1 MLNTKQQEFVDY
13 AVKKFGTNELTVSQL
28 KDANK
33 HFGCKYAPQWL
44 IKNSDY
50 KIGKSLF
57 KLPTENDVVKTT
69 SGETEK
75 VLPTETKNEAAF
87 VVSSLVGDII
97 PKKDSVFVSFGNY
110 PDLKSI
116 VKSNMFYPVFIT
128 GLSGNGKTMGVTQAC
143 AEAKK
148 ELIRVNI
155 TIETDEDDLL
165 GGYRLKDGQTVWQN
179 GPVIEAMERGALL
192 LLDEIDLASN
202 KIMCLQPILEGSG
215 IYVKKINKFVKPKN
229 GFNVI
234 ATANTKG
241 QGSDDGKFIGTN
253 VLNEAFLERFPVTF
267 EQEYPPV
274 KVEQK
279 ILDNVMSAY
288 DLKDPKFTENLVK
301 WADVIRK
308 TFYDGGVDEII
319 ATRRLVHI
327 INAFAIFKNKLK
339 AVQVCVNR
347 FDDDTKNSFLDLYSK
362 VDAGVNIED
371 ISGNGN
377 DVDPINMEEE
387 TAKLGPNAQQIIE
400 GVKKWGQGL
409 KAKGVFSDE
418 DFEEF
423 KVFAATANGINTIN
437 KLRKYYGEQ
446 TIPTAPVDVDGAP
459 SNDELY
465 ELVADPKYKT
475 DPAFRRKVEQQFAR
489 AFPGKVDTGEI

>member
-1 MLNTKQQEFVDY
+1 MKVKGQYTMLNTKQQEFVDY

-28 KDANK
+28 KEANK
-33 HFGCKYAPQWL
+33 KFGNKYAPQWL
-44 IKNSDY
+44 IKNNDF

-57 KLPTENDVVKTT
+57 KLPTENEVVKTK
-69 SGETEK
+69 GETEK
-75 VLPTETKNEAAF
+75 VLPVESTTNTEAAY
-87 VVSSLVGDII
+87 VVSSLVGDIV
-97 PKKDSVFVSFGNY
+97 PKKDPVFVSFGNY

-215 IYVKKINKFVKPKN
+215 IYVKKINKFVKPAN
-229 GFNVI
+229 GFNVV

-253 VLNEAFLERFPVTF
+253 VLNEAFLERFPITF
-267 EQEYPPV
+267 EQKYPTA
-274 KVEQK
+274 KVEEK
-279 ILDNVMSAY
+279 ILVGTLAKTGK
-288 DLKDPKFTENLVK
+288 KDADFCKKLVT

-308 TFYDGGVDEII
+308 TYFDGGVDEII
-319 ATRRLVHI
+319 STRRLVHI
-327 INAFAIFKNKLK
+327 IQAYAIFNNKVK
-339 AVQVCVNR
+339 AIEVCTNR
-347 FDDDTKNSFLDLYSK
+347 FDDDTKNSFMELYTK
-362 VDAGVNIED
+362 VDAGASAEQIAED
-371 ISGNGN
+371 QRKAEVASQMDEEDNSSDDA
-377 DVDPINMEEE
+377 DVI
-387 TAKLGPNAQQIIE
+387 
-400 GVKKWGQGL
+400 
-409 KAKGVFSDE
+409 
-418 DFEEF
+418 
-423 KVFAATANGINTIN
+423 
-437 KLRKYYGEQ
+437 
-446 TIPTAPVDVDGAP
+446 
-459 SNDELY
+459 
-465 ELVADPKYKT
+465 
-475 DPAFRRKVEQQFAR
+475 
-489 AFPGKVDTGEI
+489 